1 MTRARELARLGNTN
15 VITTVGT
22 DVGIGTLTPQAP
34 LDVVGVV
41 SATSFYGDLSGESV
55 KVTDTTSST
64 SSSTGALII
73 SGGVG
78 IGKSL
83 FVTEGI
89 SVGGTITYD
98 DVTNI
103 DSVGIVTAGKGLRV
117 TTGGAVISAGNVKVN
132 AGIASIGAGVTVSS
146 DFIHLTDNS
155 KVQLGIA
162 SDFEIYHNGSNSY
175 IKNSTGG
182 LILSSAD
189 GQLIQLIG
197 GTNLSET
204 LAKFTDN
211 GSCEF
216 YYDNSKKIETT
227 SPGVLVAGICSATE
241 FSGDGS
247 QLSGVGGDTDI
258 TSCLFI

>member
-1 MTRARELARLGNTN
+1 M
-15 VITTVGT
+15 
-22 DVGIGTLTPQAP
+22 
-34 LDVVGVV
+34 
-41 SATSFYGDLSGESV
+41 
-55 KVTDTTSST
+55 
-64 SSSTGALII
+64 
-73 SGGVG
+73 
-78 IGKSL
+78 
-83 FVTEGI
+83 
-89 SVGGTITYD
+89 
-98 DVTNI
+98 
-103 DSVGIVTAGKGLRV
+103 
-117 TTGGAVISAGNVKVN
+117 
-132 AGIASIGAGVTVSS
+132 VTVSS

-211 GSCEF
+211 GSCEL